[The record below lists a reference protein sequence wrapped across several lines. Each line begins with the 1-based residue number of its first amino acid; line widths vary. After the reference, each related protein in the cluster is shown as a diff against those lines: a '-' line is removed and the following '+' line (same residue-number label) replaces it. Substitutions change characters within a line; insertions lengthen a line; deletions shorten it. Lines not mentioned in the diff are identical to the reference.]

1 MNWIWDEA
9 VSAVI
14 QIVGAWRKDA
24 NPDERM
30 KEWINRIGWDRFFKK
45 TGIKVSIKDI
55 DGYLNFVC
63 FVLLW
68 FNQSMIKIYLAS

>member
-1 MNWIWDEA
+1 MNQRRNDA

-14 QIVGAWRKDA
+14 QIVEAWRKDA

-45 TGIKVSIKDI
+45 TAIAVSIKDI
-55 DGYLNFVC
+55 DGYFFGNEFARSDLRFG
-63 FVLLW
+63 W
-68 FNQSMIKIYLAS
+68 